1 MKNIKTIFGILLF
14 GGLSLASCSLLGGQT
29 NQQGSSG
36 TNQNQ
41 NTQSNNNGNESA
53 QSNEPIGTVD
63 INDWSITVNSARNTK
78 ILGSGYSTKTTENN
92 YVVINF
98 TAKNNAT
105 SEQNFYTSKI
115 NFYQDDCKYNVASD
129 GEWLYLN
136 NGLSYMEE
144 IGAKLKKTFE
154 VAFETPREYNS
165 SDYLSFFT
173 TGIIQMK

>member
-1 MKNIKTIFGILLF
+1 MKNIKSLFGILLF
-14 GGLSLASCSLLGGQT
+14 SSLSLVSCSLFSGQT
-29 NQQGSSG
+29 TQLSSSS
-36 TNQNQ
+36 TNQNNSNVNQ
-41 NTQSNNNGNESA
+41 NS
-53 QSNEPIGTVD
+53 QSNEPIGAVD

-78 ILGSGYSTKTTENN
+78 TLGSGYSTKTTENN

-105 SEQNFYTSKI
+105 SEKNFYSSEI
-115 NFYQDDCKYNVASD
+115 NFYEDDCKYNVGSD

-165 SDYLSFFT
+165 NDYVSFFT
-173 TGIIQMK
+173 TGIVQMK